1 MPLESL
7 AQWIQRFEASTSAQ
21 GEQRRMRM
29 IAGLTSPSLRG
40 APMWFLCSSDSRNC
54 SSLPHHGQKLI
65 WLRKLGASATAFG
78 ENADT
83 NRGTLTPVKK
93 YPAINLNSC
102 SRRSLQSYQQNLCK
116 TLWKI
121 MLSRLK
127 SLGTACGN
135 SRLHTK

>member
-1 MPLESL
+1 MDAAVRGFDECPRRAKKEDDDDCWPNVAQPSRRAHVVSL
-7 AQWIQRFEASTSAQ
+7 FLRF
-21 GEQRRMRM
+21 
-29 IAGLTSPSLRG
+29 
-40 APMWFLCSSDSRNC
+40 
-54 SSLPHHGQKLI
+54 QKLQ
-65 WLRKLGASATAFG
+65 LLATPRTEVNLARKLGAKATAFG

-83 NRGTLTPVKK
+83 NRGTLTPIKK